1 MEKLIDALITHGYY
15 IWDDFL
21 DSQSVA
27 DLREAIPENW
37 KQARIGRNDDLL
49 KATKIRS
56 DKIQWLQRENAI
68 AVGHYLDV
76 MEEIRL
82 SVNRYLYLG
91 LFEYEAHFAK
101 YEPGDFY
108 QKHLDSFQGQENRK
122 LTTVFYMNEHWQ
134 PGDGGELHLYD
145 LQDNLLE
152 IIAPKS
158 GRLVVFLSELFP
170 HEVLTSHIN
179 RYSIAGWFRIN
190 GVRDNL
196 LDISK

>member
-56 DKIQWLQRENAI
+56 DKIQWLQSHQGE
-68 AVGHYLDV
+68 AVSHYLALMDH
-76 MEEIRL
+76 IRL
-82 SVNRYLYLG
+82 QVNRHLYLG

-134 PGDGGELHLYD
+134 LGDGGELHLYD

-170 HEVLTSHIN
+170 HEVLISHIN

>member
-1 MEKLIDALITHGYY
+1 MRFELCGMSWMEKLIDALITHGYY

-56 DKIQWLQRENAI
+56 DKIQWLQSHQGE
-68 AVGHYLDV
+68 AVNHYLALMDH
-76 MEEIRL
+76 IRL
-82 SVNRYLYLG
+82 QVNRHLYLG

-108 QKHLDSFQGQENRK
+108 QKHLDSWQNGQEN
-122 LTTVFYMNEHWQ
+122 
-134 PGDGGELHLYD
+134 G
-145 LQDNLLE
+145 
-152 IIAPKS
+152 
-158 GRLVVFLSELFP
+158 
-170 HEVLTSHIN
+170 
-179 RYSIAGWFRIN
+179 
-190 GVRDNL
+190 
-196 LDISK
+196 

>member
-15 IWDDFL
+15 VWDDFL
-21 DSQSVA
+21 DPKSVA
-27 DLREAIPENW
+27 QLREAIPSQW
-37 KQARIGRNDDLL
+37 KQARIGRNEDLVE
-49 KATKIRS
+49 ATKIRS
-56 DKIQWLQRENAI
+56 DKIQWIKRDKEV
-68 AVGHYLDV
+68 AVDHYLDL

-122 LTTVFYMNEHWQ
+122 LTTVFYMNEHWNE
-134 PGDGGELHLYD
+134 GDGGELLVYD
-145 LQDNLLE
+145 LDDQLLE
-152 IIAPKS
+152 KVPPVS
-158 GRLVVFLSELFP
+158 GRLVVFLSEMFP